1 MKIGRRDPDMLR
13 FQGEI
18 GKRTGI
24 GEIIIKH
31 KLRVNRD
38 IEKYLFPL
46 ETSFM
51 NTPVQTGVDRPKWLQ
66 STSSFLCIS
75 YKCLHDFIVSPV
87 FSPRYN
93 FLSHEYVWVNAL
105 PVWYYWWFFEDFSQQ
120 WLLLY

>member
-1 MKIGRRDPDMLR
+1 MKIGRRDSDMLR

-46 ETSFM
+46 ET
-51 NTPVQTGVDRPKWLQ
+51 RPKWLQ
-66 STSSFLCIS
+66 STSSVLCIS

>member
-24 GEIIIKH
+24 GEIIIKL

-51 NTPVQTGVDRPKWLQ
+51 NTPV
-66 STSSFLCIS
+66 
-75 YKCLHDFIVSPV
+75 
-87 FSPRYN
+87 
-93 FLSHEYVWVNAL
+93 
-105 PVWYYWWFFEDFSQQ
+105 
-120 WLLLY
+120 

>member
-24 GEIIIKH
+24 GEIIIKL

-51 NTPVQTGVDRPKWLQ
+51 NTPVQTGVDRPKLLQ

-75 YKCLHDFIVSPV
+75 YKCLHDFIISPV
-87 FSPRYN
+87 FTPS
-93 FLSHEYVWVNAL
+93 F
-105 PVWYYWWFFEDFSQQ
+105 
-120 WLLLY
+120 